1 MNEKEN
7 KNIDKDKELKEE
19 KESSELSDKDN
30 KEKKVTKKAA
40 LKEKPSDIENS
51 FEQNEKAKTSETVEK
66 IASTDSFKHDDTSK
80 KLEVK
85 KKNPSLLKIFF
96 TVVLAIVVASV
107 IVISILKW
115 TPLLSK
121 LDTTVSSSSNDKITT
136 NTKKNTVY
144 EKSSLAAAIENVYDS
159 VVMVQSYK
167 NGEVQSTGTGF
178 IYKKDSNYGY
188 VMTNQHVVSNADKV
202 VLVLSN
208 DEEIEAKILGGD
220 EYLDLAVMSIS
231 KDKVPQ
237 VATIGSSED
246 MKVGDTIF
254 TVGTP
259 MGYEYRGTVTSG
271 ILSGKDRL
279 VSVSVSNSSSSDW
292 VMKVLQIDAAINPGN
307 SGGPLVNASGKV
319 IGINSMKLVQDEI
332 EGMGFAIPIEIAM
345 AHIDELEKGKK
356 IEWPLLGISMANVT
370 DSTLLRRND
379 ITIDKSIK
387 EGTVVVEISEGSGA
401 SKSDLKPGDVITK
414 LNGEKVKDTAYLRY
428 ELYKNK
434 PGDTIEVTYIRDG
447 KEHTT
452 KVVLTKNND

>member
-19 KESSELSDKDN
+19 KESSELSDKSN
-30 KEKKVTKKAA
+30 KEKKVTKKEY
-40 LKEKPSDIENS
+40 LKEKSSDIE
-51 FEQNEKAKTSETVEK
+51 EQVEKAKTSENIEK
-66 IASTDSFKHDDTSK
+66 QVSTDSFRQEDTSK

-85 KKNPSLLKIFF
+85 KKNPSLLKLFF
-96 TVVLAIVVASV
+96 TVVLAIVVGSV

-121 LDTTVSSSSNDKITT
+121 LDTEVSSSSNDKITT

-231 KDKVPQ
+231 KNKVPQ
-237 VATIGSSED
+237 VVTIGSSED

-370 DSTLLRRND
+370 DSTLLRKNG

-434 PGDTIEVTYIRDG
+434 PGDTIEITYIRNG
-447 KEHTT
+447 KENTT
-452 KVVLTKNND
+452 KVVLTKSDK

>member
-19 KESSELSDKDN
+19 KESSELSDKSN
-30 KEKKVTKKAA
+30 KEKKVTKKES
-40 LKEKPSDIENS
+40 LKEKSSDIE
-51 FEQNEKAKTSETVEK
+51 EQVEKAKTSETVEK
-66 IASTDSFKHDDTSK
+66 IASTDSFRQDDTSK
-80 KLEVK
+80 KFEVK
-85 KKNPSLLKIFF
+85 KKNPSLLKLFF
-96 TVVLAIVVASV
+96 TVVLAIVVGSV

-434 PGDTIEVTYIRDG
+434 PGDTIDVTYIRDG

>member
-19 KESSELSDKDN
+19 KESSELSDKSN
-30 KEKKVTKKAA
+30 KEKKVTKKES
-40 LKEKPSDIENS
+40 LKEKSSDIE
-51 FEQNEKAKTSETVEK
+51 EQVEKAKTSENIEK
-66 IASTDSFKHDDTSK
+66 QVSIDSFRQEDTSK

-85 KKNPSLLKIFF
+85 KKNPSLLKLFF

-231 KDKVPQ
+231 KNKVPQ

-370 DSTLLRRND
+370 DSTLLRKNG

-414 LNGEKVKDTAYLRY
+414 LNGERVKDTAYLRY

-434 PGDTIEVTYIRDG
+434 PGDTIEITYIRNG
-447 KEHTT
+447 KENTT
-452 KVVLTKNND
+452 KVVLTKSDK

>member
-19 KESSELSDKDN
+19 KESSELSDKSN
-30 KEKKVTKKAA
+30 KEKKVTKKES
-40 LKEKPSDIENS
+40 LKEKSSDIE
-51 FEQNEKAKTSETVEK
+51 EQVEKAKTSETVEK
-66 IASTDSFKHDDTSK
+66 IASTDSFRQDDTSK
-80 KLEVK
+80 KFEVK
-85 KKNPSLLKIFF
+85 KKNPSLLKLFF
-96 TVVLAIVVASV
+96 TVVLAIVVGSV

-136 NTKKNTVY
+136 NTKKNNVY

-254 TVGTP
+254 TIGTP

>member
-19 KESSELSDKDN
+19 KESSELSDKSN
-30 KEKKVTKKAA
+30 EEKKVTKKES
-40 LKEKPSDIENS
+40 LKEKSSDIE
-51 FEQNEKAKTSETVEK
+51 EQVEK
-66 IASTDSFKHDDTSK
+66 SKASENIEKQVLTDSFRQDDTSK

-85 KKNPSLLKIFF
+85 KKNPSLLKLFF

-231 KDKVPQ
+231 KNKVPQ
-237 VATIGSSED
+237 VAAIGSSED

-370 DSTLLRRND
+370 DSTLLRKNG

-434 PGDTIEVTYIRDG
+434 PGDIIEITYIRNG
-447 KEHTT
+447 KENTT
-452 KVVLTKNND
+452 KVVLTKSDK

>member
-7 KNIDKDKELKEE
+7 KNIDKDKELKEK
-19 KESSELSDKDN
+19 KESSELSDKSN
-30 KEKKVTKKAA
+30 KEKKVTKKES
-40 LKEKPSDIENS
+40 LKEKSSDIE
-51 FEQNEKAKTSETVEK
+51 EQVEKAKTSENIEK
-66 IASTDSFKHDDTSK
+66 QVSTDSFRQEDTSK
-80 KLEVK
+80 KLEVGE
-85 KKNPSLLKIFF
+85 KNPSLLKLFF

-121 LDTTVSSSSNDKITT
+121 LDTTVSSSSNDKIIT

-231 KDKVPQ
+231 KNKVPQ

-279 VSVSVSNSSSSDW
+279 VSVSVSN
-292 VMKVLQIDAAINPGN
+292 
-307 SGGPLVNASGKV
+307 
-319 IGINSMKLVQDEI
+319 
-332 EGMGFAIPIEIAM
+332 
-345 AHIDELEKGKK
+345 
-356 IEWPLLGISMANVT
+356 
-370 DSTLLRRND
+370 
-379 ITIDKSIK
+379 
-387 EGTVVVEISEGSGA
+387 
-401 SKSDLKPGDVITK
+401 
-414 LNGEKVKDTAYLRY
+414 
-428 ELYKNK
+428 
-434 PGDTIEVTYIRDG
+434 
-447 KEHTT
+447 
-452 KVVLTKNND
+452 

>member
-19 KESSELSDKDN
+19 KESSELSDKSN
-30 KEKKVTKKAA
+30 KEKKVTKKES
-40 LKEKPSDIENS
+40 LKEKSSDIE
-51 FEQNEKAKTSETVEK
+51 EQVEKSKTSENIENQV
-66 IASTDSFKHDDTSK
+66 STDSFRQDDTSK

-85 KKNPSLLKIFF
+85 KKNPSLLKLFF

-231 KDKVPQ
+231 KNKVPQ

-370 DSTLLRRND
+370 DSTLLRKNG

-414 LNGEKVKDTAYLRY
+414 LNGERVKDTAYLRY

-434 PGDTIEVTYIRDG
+434 PGDTIEITYIRNG
-447 KEHTT
+447 KENTT
-452 KVVLTKNND
+452 KVVLTKSDK

>member
-7 KNIDKDKELKEE
+7 KNIDKNKELKEE
-19 KESSELSDKDN
+19 KESSELSDKSN
-30 KEKKVTKKAA
+30 KEKKVTKKES
-40 LKEKPSDIENS
+40 LKEKSSDIE
-51 FEQNEKAKTSETVEK
+51 EQVEKAKTSETVEK
-66 IASTDSFKHDDTSK
+66 IASTDSFRQDDTSK
-80 KLEVK
+80 KFEVK
-85 KKNPSLLKIFF
+85 KKNPSLLKLFF
-96 TVVLAIVVASV
+96 TVVLAIVVGSV